1 MLLTKYIK
9 IPNLTEANQAKP
21 NGWHDI
27 LICRCLWDL
36 KILIHNTYII
46 YYTFKLFKPIA
57 FWYNI
62 ILGLYYCY

>member
-9 IPNLTEANQAKP
+9 IPNLTEANQAKL

-36 KILIHNTYII
+36 KMFNTQYLH
-46 YYTFKLFKPIA
+46 YL
-57 FWYNI
+57 
-62 ILGLYYCY
+62 LYF